1 MDRLMVSVAEA
12 CEMLSLGRTTIYKLI
27 GDGRLIV
34 VKVGRRTLIRVSSIR
49 ELVADTVVKQGVVEA
64 AVVGGSPSG

>member
-27 GDGRLIV
+27 GEGRLTV
-34 VKVGRRTLIRVSSIR
+34 VKVGSRTLVRVSSIR
-49 ELVADTVVKQGVVEA
+49 ELVAN
-64 AVVGGSPSG
+64 